1 MTSST
6 LSELAELLD
15 AVLVGDGS
23 RVVNGAA
30 PLLEAES
37 DEVSFLVDE
46 RYKKDL
52 AKTSAVAVLVTR
64 ELADALAEAPVSEG
78 PNLLVCS
85 DPGRAFSAV
94 VEHFALPVPPVE
106 PGVHPTAVIDAE
118 AVLGE
123 GVSVGAHCVVG
134 PGARLADGVVLHP
147 RVVVGAGAQVGA
159 RSVLFPGVVLY
170 PHVRMGADCTIHA
183 NSVLGAD
190 GFGFLMTERGW
201 EKVPQGGL
209 VELGDGV
216 EIGACTAID
225 RARTGA
231 TRIGAGTK
239 IDNLVHVAHNVKI
252 GEQCLL
258 AGQAGVAGSTRM
270 GKRVVIG
277 GQAGIIGHVELGDGV
292 GVGAQAGVS
301 RSIEPGQQVTG
312 YHALPVRDELK
323 QVAHLRRLGE
333 LFQTVK
339 DLKKRL
345 EELEGSSS

>member
-23 RVVNGAA
+23 RVVTGAA
-30 PLLEAES
+30 PLLEAAS
-37 DEVSFLVDE
+37 DEISFLVDE

-52 AKTSAVAVLVTR
+52 ETSAAAAVIVDSTI
-64 ELADALAEAPVSEG
+64 AGALEG
-78 PNLLVCS
+78 SGANLLVCEE
-85 DPGRAFSAV
+85 PGRAFSVAV
-94 VEHFALPVPPVE
+94 ATFAPPVPPVE
-106 PGVHPTAVIDAE
+106 PGVHPTAIVDPE
-118 AVLGE
+118 ARLGE
-123 GVSVGAHCVVG
+123 DVSIGAYCVVG
-134 PGARLADGVVLHP
+134 PGVTLGDRVALHP
-147 RVVVGAGAQVGA
+147 RVVVGAGATIGA
-159 RSVLFPGVVLY
+159 DCALHPGVVVY
-170 PHVRMGADCTIHA
+170 PHVRMGERCILHA
-183 NSVLGAD
+183 NAVLGAD

-201 EKVPQGGL
+201 EKVPQGGI
-209 VELGDGV
+209 VELGDDV
-216 EIGACTAID
+216 DIGASSAVD

-231 TRIGAGTK
+231 TRIGSGTK
-239 IDNLVHVAHNVKI
+239 IDNLVHIAHNVKI

-270 GKRVVIG
+270 GKRVVLG

-301 RSIEPGQQVTG
+301 RSIEAGQPVTG

-339 DLKKRL
+339 QLKKRV